1 MKPLGKKNKKK
12 YRKGIL
18 IIRNICCIRKFLR
31 TQQQRVMRKTD
42 ILALRY
48 SRFAIL
54 FEKATTRKGKGTVRQ
69 K

>member
-1 MKPLGKKNKKK
+1 
-12 YRKGIL
+12 
-18 IIRNICCIRKFLR
+18 
-31 TQQQRVMRKTD
+31 MRKTD